1 MDERLA
7 LVQAGVAG
15 ALLGAFFYGGLWVTV
30 QRGLSSGQPAL
41 WFLGSLLLRTGGT
54 VAGFYLI
61 SRAHWERLPPCVL
74 GFFVAGVTARV
85 WTRARKR
92 DVVGPAP
99 EAGDAP
105 HS

>member
-1 MDERLA
+1 MDERLG
-7 LVQAGVAG
+7 LVLAGVAG

-41 WFLGSLLLRTGGT
+41 WFLGSLLLRTGVT
-54 VAGFYLI
+54 VAGFYLV

-74 GFFVAGVTARV
+74 GFFVASVTARV
-85 WTRARKR
+85 WTRAPKRKL
-92 DVVGPAP
+92 VGSAP
-99 EAGDAP
+99 EAVDAP